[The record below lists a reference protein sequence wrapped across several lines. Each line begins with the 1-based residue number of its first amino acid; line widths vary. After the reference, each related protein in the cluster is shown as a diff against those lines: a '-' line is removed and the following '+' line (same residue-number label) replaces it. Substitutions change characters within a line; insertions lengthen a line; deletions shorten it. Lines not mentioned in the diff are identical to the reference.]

1 MAHDVF
7 ISYSSKDKPT
17 ADAACAALE
26 SRGIRCWIAPRD
38 VYPGEE
44 YAASLVRAL
53 HESRVMV
60 LVFSSG
66 ANRSPQ
72 VLREVER
79 AVSRGVP
86 ILPLRIEDVPPSEA
100 MEYYISSRHWLDAL
114 SPPLEEHLVRL
125 ADTVKVLLSRAN
137 DDVAPHPYEPAVQVV
152 GTVRNV
158 EPQVSEHPASRTPP
172 LAPENFQPTPNASTK
187 PTAKFAST
195 TVVLITLVAVLSVAV
210 VLIVIHFRSASATAE
225 TAAQSHAPA
234 TPDTTQRPAAPDATQ
249 SSNSPQANPSNPS
262 ADVNSQPASASQ
274 PAPSSSSLPS
284 GSTLA
289 GSPSANLHKSPTSS
303 RTNLAPATSSAASV
317 MSSAQQFSQGMNF
330 YQAGQYAQA
339 LTLFRESA
347 AQGNAPAENY
357 LGLMYMNGVGV
368 TTDYAQALSWYN
380 KAAAQ
385 GNFSGECN
393 LGIMYDRGLGV
404 PKDKVTAYM
413 WYILAT
419 QSGSPL
425 APKNAKLLA
434 PQLTPQQLNEAQRR
448 ASALKARQK

>member
-7 ISYSSKDKPT
+7 ISYSSHDKPT

-26 SRGIRCWIAPRD
+26 SRGMRCWIAPRD
-38 VYPGEE
+38 VFPGEE

-114 SPPLEEHLVRL
+114 TPPLEQHLVRL
-125 ADTVKVLLSRAN
+125 ADTVKFLLSRAT
-137 DDVAPHPYEPAVQVV
+137 DDALSYRLEPAVQTV
-152 GTVRNV
+152 GTVRDV
-158 EPQVSEHPASRTPP
+158 GPQAAEPPIPKPTPP
-172 LAPENFQPTPNASTK
+172 LAPENPPPRPNASII
-187 PTAKFAST
+187 PTAKLSST
-195 TVVLITLVAVLSVAV
+195 TLVLIALVAVLSIAV
-210 VLIVIHFRSASATAE
+210 VVIVIVHGHSSSATPA
-225 TAAQSHAPA
+225 TTAQS
-234 TPDTTQRPAAPDATQ
+234 PAA
-249 SSNSPQANPSNPS
+249 SSTAQLSNPSQANPSSPLVD
-262 ADVNSQPASASQ
+262 ANSQPVPSSS

-284 GSTLA
+284 PPTIIS
-289 GSPSANLHKSPTSS
+289 SPSANAHKSAPSS
-303 RTNLAPATSSAASV
+303 QFGPVPALSSSAAATNP
-317 MSSAQQFSQGMNF
+317 AQQFSQGFNY
-330 YQAGQYAQA
+330 YQSHQYPQA
-339 LTLFRESA
+339 LALFRQSA
-347 AQGNAPAENY
+347 AQGNASAENY
-357 LGLMYMNGVGV
+357 LGLMYMNGTGV
-368 TTDYAQALSWYN
+368 NTDYPQALSWYN

-404 PKDKVTAYM
+404 PRDKVTAYM
-413 WYILAT
+413 WYIVAT
-419 QSGSPL
+419 QDGSPL

-434 PQLTPQQLNEAQRR
+434 QQLTPQQLNEAKRR